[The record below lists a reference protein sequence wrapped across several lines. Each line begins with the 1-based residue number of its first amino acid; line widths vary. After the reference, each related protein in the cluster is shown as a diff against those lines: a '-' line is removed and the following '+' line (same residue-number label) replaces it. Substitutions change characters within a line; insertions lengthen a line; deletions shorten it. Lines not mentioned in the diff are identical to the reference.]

1 MPDAG
6 SDPIDFREIDV
17 HGNPTHFG
25 RANPGRE
32 SPPGPGTHSPGANG
46 PGAREWSSAEAS
58 GAGFTPRGG
67 RFPVNPFIAVLWV
80 LVAGLILAAFGAF
93 NVAQESLNAPTS
105 VESPQ
110 MGYMWMSFAPFLL
123 FAGVL
128 GLLGLLFWHATQW
141 GSNREKQPPPS

>member
-6 SDPIDFREIDV
+6 SDPIGFRELDV
-17 HGNPTHFG
+17 RGNPTRFG
-25 RANPGRE
+25 RANVGRE
-32 SPPGPGTHSPGANG
+32 SPPGLGADSPGTG
-46 PGAREWSSAEAS
+46 EWSSAEAG

-67 RFPVNPFIAVLWV
+67 RFPVNPFIVVLWI

-93 NVAQESLNAPTS
+93 TVTQETLNAPTS

-110 MGYMWMSFAPFLL
+110 VGYMWMTFAPFLL

-141 GSNREKQPPPS
+141 SSNREKQPPPS

>member
-17 HGNPTHFG
+17 RGNPTRFG
-25 RANPGRE
+25 RANVGRE
-32 SPPGPGTHSPGANG
+32 SPSGPGAHSPGTHGHG
-46 PGAREWSSAEAS
+46 TGEWSSVETGAS
-58 GAGFTPRGG
+58 GFIARGG
-67 RFPVNPFIAVLWV
+67 RFPVNPFTVALWI

-93 NVAQESLNAPTS
+93 TVAQETLNAPTS

-123 FAGVL
+123 FAGLL

-141 GSNREKQPPPS
+141 SSNREKQLPPS